1 MLRICIIDDKH
12 KDAVELEG
20 QLKNSGLTCVNWNES
35 KLLSFPRKNETTGHV
50 FDCVEQFSRIYTCVC
65 KEWNSFDLLLLDWS
79 LFGNKDEGDNAI
91 SIKVLKRLFKKHC
104 FCKEAVKGEKK
115 FIIIVTGKIIR
126 DVSYSFEEIDN
137 KILCIDK
144 PSKED
149 SEISKASCKC
159 SEGIFKRPCGL
170 YNTPQ
175 LKCNRNSC
183 LPQIINTINLI
194 MEDNNEQ
201 TFSVNV

>member
-1 MLRICIIDDKH
+1 MLRLCIIDDKH
-12 KDAVELEG
+12 KDAVELEK
-20 QLKNSGLTCVNWNES
+20 QLKNSNLTCVSWNES
-35 KLLSFPRKNETTGHV
+35 KSLSFPTKNETTGH
-50 FDCVEQFSRIYTCVC
+50 FFNYNEQFSRIYTCVC
-65 KEWNSFDLLLLDWS
+65 KEWKSFDFLLLDWS

-91 SIKVLKRLFKKHC
+91 SIAVLQRLFDKHP
-104 FCKEAVKGEKK
+104 FCRETIKGEKK

-137 KILCIDK
+137 KILRIDK
-144 PSKED
+144 PSIED
-149 SEISKASCKC
+149 SEISKAYCKC